1 MSNGQA
7 AEREGRMFQAE
18 RARGKRKQHLFR
30 DPISERAW
38 LEERGEVR
46 LLLCWMGACDRAGI

>member
-1 MSNGQA
+1 
-7 AEREGRMFQAE
+7 MFQAE

-46 LLLCWMGACDRAGI
+46 PLLCWMGACDRAGI